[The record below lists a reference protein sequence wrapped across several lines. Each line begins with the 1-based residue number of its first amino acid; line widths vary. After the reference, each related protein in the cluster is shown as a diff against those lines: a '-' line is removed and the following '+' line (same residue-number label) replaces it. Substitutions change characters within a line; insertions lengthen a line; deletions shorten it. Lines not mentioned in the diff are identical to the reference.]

1 MIMAEYNFVELQSGF
16 YMRKS
21 SQSNEEMIVTVISG
35 TF

>member
-21 SQSNEEMIVTVISG
+21 SQSNDRDSYKG
-35 TF
+35 HFSF